1 MTAVVY
7 TQAEVDQLLA
17 KAATAATAGPAGP
30 TGPAGPPG
38 PTGPVGAAG
47 PVGPPGPAGANIVI
61 SKTEPP
67 ASAPDGTIW
76 VAI

>member
-1 MTAVVY
+1 MTAQVY
-7 TQAEVDQLLA
+7 TQAEVDALLA
-17 KAATAATAGPAGP
+17 AVKTTAGP
-30 TGPAGPPG
+30 TGPAGPQGVPG
-38 PTGPVGAAG
+38 PAG
-47 PVGPPGPAGANIVI
+47 PAGPAGANIVV